1 MKSEAI
7 KGVPTE
13 SADFDRAYRA
23 PITLWGDVR
32 IPHELKIL
40 AKQGSPRKSLEY
52 GCGLGRFSSY
62 LAKQGINATA
72 VDFSPVAIERA
83 RNRVTNEGMKPTF
96 IVGDVTHLGQ
106 IKGPFDFSFD
116 IGCFHCLGAD
126 AQKAYVTEVSRLLK
140 PDGIHLIWAMDDSP
154 AAIPLSPE
162 KIKEVFAP
170 EFQLYDAKVSR
181 RRIVASHWY
190 WLKPSTN

>member
-83 RNRVTNEGMKPTF
+83 RNRVTNEG
-96 IVGDVTHLGQ
+96 
-106 IKGPFDFSFD
+106 
-116 IGCFHCLGAD
+116 
-126 AQKAYVTEVSRLLK
+126 
-140 PDGIHLIWAMDDSP
+140 IHLIWAMDDSP